1 MIVNA
6 AYGAIIQHIEPG
18 HILDLPVPRFNEVV
32 EEEIHR
38 YVQTAADLR
47 VKSQNGIASATRDL
61 FESAGLSELMNLHWY
76 RQPRET
82 GFVVNGV
89 SASSLRAVNYS
100 ARAGSII
107 GTLRSI
113 PHRTIGDISQS
124 GQLATG
130 PRFKRIDTDPGNGI
144 MLLGQRQG
152 FWSRPTGRWIS
163 PRHTPKDV
171 LVEDETVMIAEH
183 GLVGENALIGRA
195 ILVSGGWT
203 KYAYTQDF
211 LRLKSGIDDFPGAY
225 IFAFLRSEPAFRALR
240 SMLVG
245 TGPQEINIRMFE
257 NLPVPECTTADRQR
271 IAEAVRQAYR
281 WRDQA
286 DHMEDRAQDLL
297 NMAVHDA
304 VGADLQQDRSLVHR
318 SEEPDG
324 TGDG

>member
-1 MIVNA
+1 
-6 AYGAIIQHIEPG
+6 
-18 HILDLPVPRFNEVV
+18 
-32 EEEIHR
+32 
-38 YVQTAADLR
+38 
-47 VKSQNGIASATRDL
+47 
-61 FESAGLSELMNLHWY
+61 
-76 RQPRET
+76 
-82 GFVVNGV
+82 
-89 SASSLRAVNYS
+89 
-100 ARAGSII
+100 
-107 GTLRSI
+107 
-113 PHRTIGDISQS
+113 
-124 GQLATG
+124 
-130 PRFKRIDTDPGNGI
+130 
-144 MLLGQRQG
+144 
-152 FWSRPTGRWIS
+152 
-163 PRHTPKDV
+163 